1 MTQAIQPRISVSLVL
16 YQADLEMVMQVVHRL
31 VDAYCYAGFFSGLHI
46 YLIDNGGSSSVLS
59 YFQREYISWK
69 SFMTFDWISGHGN
82 IGYGA
87 AHNLAIRRA
96 DSDFH
101 LILNPDVLIDKAT
114 FVEACRFFNNHPEAG
129 LIAPYVSDGNG
140 KMQYLCK
147 RYPSL
152 WVLFLRGFTPEWI
165 QRRCKKRLEAYIMK
179 DVINAD
185 QIFWDPPIVSG
196 CFMLFRTDVLKSL
209 GGFDPNFFFILKT
222 LI

>member
-1 MTQAIQPRISVSLVL
+1 VTQAIQPRISVSLVL

-129 LIAPYVSDGNG
+129 LIAHMSQMETEKCNIYANDIPRSGFYFFEDLHQNG
-140 KMQYLCK
+140 
-147 RYPSL
+147 
-152 WVLFLRGFTPEWI
+152 F
-165 QRRCKKRLEAYIMK
+165 
-179 DVINAD
+179 
-185 QIFWDPPIVSG
+185 SG
-196 CFMLFRTDVLKSL
+196 GVKNVLKL
-209 GGFDPNFFFILKT
+209 T
-222 LI
+222 L